1 MNIRV
6 VKDDHEEDMSIFV
19 VECNTCG
26 APITDPNRGVARW
39 FEDSG
44 HIVVAHKGKCDVALK
59 SQIGDLPAVSIAV
72 LTLCVAAG
80 LGVESRDEW
89 MSIWDENIG
98 ELDESCEEECE
109 EDS

>member
-6 VKDDHEEDMSIFV
+6 VADEEESDLSVFV
-19 VECNTCG
+19 VECNNCG
-26 APITDPNRGVARW
+26 APITDPNRGIARW

-59 SQIGDLPAVSIAV
+59 NQVGDLPAVSIGV
-72 LTLCVAAG
+72 LTICVAAG

-89 MSIWDENIG
+89 MSIWDENISEVEG
-98 ELDESCEEECE
+98 SYEEECE
-109 EDS
+109 